1 MKIISA
7 QYILSIELPTSNTI
21 KVISEEGEF
30 FVPITLRGAS
40 RIGMDYQLPE
50 ESSSPR
56 DLSSEVVNT
65 LSTSCFLSA
74 RKVIQ
79 L

>member
-30 FVPITLRGAS
+30 FVPISDGNS
-40 RIGMDYQLPE
+40 EYQEILE
-50 ESSSPR
+50 WVAEG
-56 DLSSEVVNT
+56 NT
-65 LSTSCFLSA
+65 IEPA
-74 RKVIQ
+74 DE
-79 L
+79 